1 MQESPLFVKVHDL
14 LQWLIPLTL
23 KFPREHRF
31 VVTQQVQQTAFEF
44 QARIFDARHG
54 VDLPRS
60 LRLAD
65 ACMARLR
72 ALLRLCA
79 DWMLMAPRQ
88 LEHVSGRLLEIGKLL
103 GAWIRATSENRAS
116 A

>member
-14 LQWLIPLTL
+14 LHWLIPLTL

-31 VVTQQVQQTAFEF
+31 VIAKQVQQTAFEF

-54 VDLPRS
+54 VDLAHS
-60 LRLAD
+60 LRSAD

-79 DWMLMAPRQ
+79 DWMLLAPRQ

-103 GAWIRATSENRAS
+103 GAWIRNAA
-116 A
+116 